1 MSHKIVLLHLI
12 TKLTM
17 LKIFALTLLGISVF
31 CYVFMN
37 LSRPEK
43 KSKMTIFIREVE
55 QSMIDA
61 HKSAENADRSLN
73 ELKLK
78 QMPVSE
84 IQK

>member
-1 MSHKIVLLHLI
+1 
-12 TKLTM
+12 
-17 LKIFALTLLGISVF
+17 
-31 CYVFMN
+31 
-37 LSRPEK
+37 
-43 KSKMTIFIREVE
+43 MTIFIREVE